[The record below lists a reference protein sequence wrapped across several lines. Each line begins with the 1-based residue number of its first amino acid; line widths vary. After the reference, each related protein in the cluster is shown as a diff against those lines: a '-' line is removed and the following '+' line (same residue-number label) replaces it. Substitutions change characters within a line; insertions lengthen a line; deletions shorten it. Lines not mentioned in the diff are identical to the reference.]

1 MKESWFAQH
10 IHGDR
15 ELTFLFC
22 GRQDSSPGELAGP
35 AVREHYVLYFCLE
48 GRGEYQ
54 FRDTHC
60 AIGPG
65 EGFLVPPGEVVSIR
79 ADQKEPWK
87 LIWVGFTGCRAAE
100 YLGRCGLG
108 KENRAFRCDVPEQLE
123 RCVQEMVRCEML
135 GRGHEFLLL
144 GELYRFLGWIA
155 RSFEGQGR
163 RSREAGTEYVE
174 RAADYIRSH
183 FQEDL
188 TVSKLALYVGLNRSY
203 LTTVFQNTLHV
214 SPPAVPDALPHGA
227 GLPAA
232 AGGHTV
238 RRRGGPFLRLP
249 RSPHL
254 LQGIQAHPW
263 RHALPVP
270 ARPSRLWLGPGFIC
284 GYRGQMTRKQRLT
297 SIWGDCLWAVSL
309 FSQYALPQVCVVIFR
324 KSRYNTR

>member
-1 MKESWFAQH
+1 M
-10 IHGDR
+10 
-15 ELTFLFC
+15 
-22 GRQDSSPGELAGP
+22 
-35 AVREHYVLYFCLE
+35 LYFCLE

-108 KENRAFRCDVPEQLE
+108 EENRAFRCDVPEQLE

-188 TVSKLALYVGLNRSY
+188 TVSKLALYVRLNRSY

-214 SPPAVPDALPHGA
+214 SPQQ
-227 GLPAA
+227 
-232 AGGHTV
+232 
-238 RRRGGPFLRLP
+238 FLMRFRMERASQLLLEGTLSVGEVA
-249 RSPHL
+249 RS
-254 LQGIQAHPW
+254 
-263 RHALPVP
+263 
-270 ARPSRLWLGPGFIC
+270 C
-284 GYRGQMTRKQRLT
+284 GYPDPLTFSKAFKRTLGVTPSQYQRGQAASGLVQASSVDTGGR
-297 SIWGDCLWAVSL
+297 
-309 FSQYALPQVCVVIFR
+309 
-324 KSRYNTR
+324 

>member
-48 GRGEYQ
+48 G
-54 FRDTHC
+54 RDTHC

-214 SPPAVPDALPHGA
+214 SPQQ
-227 GLPAA
+227 
-232 AGGHTV
+232 
-238 RRRGGPFLRLP
+238 FLMRFRMERASQLLLEGTLSVGEVA
-249 RSPHL
+249 RS
-254 LQGIQAHPW
+254 
-263 RHALPVP
+263 
-270 ARPSRLWLGPGFIC
+270 C
-284 GYRGQMTRKQRLT
+284 GYPDPLTFSKAFKRTLGVTPSQYQRGQAASGLVQASSVDTGGR
-297 SIWGDCLWAVSL
+297 
-309 FSQYALPQVCVVIFR
+309 
-324 KSRYNTR
+324 

>member
-1 MKESWFAQH
+1 MHRTIGLKRSVFTEEAPDERILVRTAHPRRQRT
-10 IHGDR
+10 D
-15 ELTFLFC
+15 LFVLRAAGQQPGGV
-22 GRQDSSPGELAGP
+22 GRSSGTGALCALLLSGGPGGVSVPGHALRYRP
-35 AVREHYVLYFCLE
+35 
-48 GRGEYQ
+48 GRGL
-54 FRDTHC
+54 
-60 AIGPG
+60 PG
-65 EGFLVPPGEVVSIR
+65 SAREVVSIR

-214 SPPAVPDALPHGA
+214 SPQQ
-227 GLPAA
+227 
-232 AGGHTV
+232 
-238 RRRGGPFLRLP
+238 FLMRFRMERASQLLLEGTLSVGEVA
-249 RSPHL
+249 RS
-254 LQGIQAHPW
+254 
-263 RHALPVP
+263 
-270 ARPSRLWLGPGFIC
+270 C
-284 GYRGQMTRKQRLT
+284 GYPDPLTFSKAFKRTLGVTPSQYQRGQAASGLVQASSVDTGGR
-297 SIWGDCLWAVSL
+297 
-309 FSQYALPQVCVVIFR
+309 
-324 KSRYNTR
+324 

>member
-163 RSREAGTEYVE
+163 SREAGTEYVE

-214 SPPAVPDALPHGA
+214 SPQQ
-227 GLPAA
+227 
-232 AGGHTV
+232 
-238 RRRGGPFLRLP
+238 FLMRFRMERASQLLLEGTLSVGEVA
-249 RSPHL
+249 RS
-254 LQGIQAHPW
+254 
-263 RHALPVP
+263 
-270 ARPSRLWLGPGFIC
+270 C
-284 GYRGQMTRKQRLT
+284 GYPDPLTFSKAFKRTLGVTPSQYQRGQAASGLVQASSVDTGGR
-297 SIWGDCLWAVSL
+297 
-309 FSQYALPQVCVVIFR
+309 
-324 KSRYNTR
+324 

>member
-1 MKESWFAQH
+1 MHRTIGLKRSVFTEEAPDERILVRTAHPRRQRT
-10 IHGDR
+10 D
-15 ELTFLFC
+15 LFVLRAA
-22 GRQDSSPGELAGP
+22 GQQPGELAGP

-123 RCVQEMVRCEML
+123 RWVQEMVRCEML

-214 SPPAVPDALPHGA
+214 SPQQ
-227 GLPAA
+227 
-232 AGGHTV
+232 
-238 RRRGGPFLRLP
+238 FLMRFRMERASQLLLEGTLSVGEVA
-249 RSPHL
+249 RS
-254 LQGIQAHPW
+254 
-263 RHALPVP
+263 
-270 ARPSRLWLGPGFIC
+270 C
-284 GYRGQMTRKQRLT
+284 GYPDPLTFSKAFKRTLGVTPSQYQRGQAASGLVQASSVDTGGR
-297 SIWGDCLWAVSL
+297 
-309 FSQYALPQVCVVIFR
+309 
-324 KSRYNTR
+324 

>member
-1 MKESWFAQH
+1 M
-10 IHGDR
+10 
-15 ELTFLFC
+15 
-22 GRQDSSPGELAGP
+22 
-35 AVREHYVLYFCLE
+35 LYFCLE
-48 GRGEYQ
+48 GRGVSV
-54 FRDTHC
+54 
-60 AIGPG
+60 PG
-65 EGFLVPPGEVVSIR
+65 HALRYRPGRGLPGSAREVVSIR

-87 LIWVGFTGCRAAE
+87 LIWVGFTRMPRGGISGPLRPGE
-100 YLGRCGLG
+100 
-108 KENRAFRCDVPEQLE
+108 ENRAFRCDVPEQLE

-214 SPPAVPDALPHGA
+214 SPQQFLMRFPHGA

-249 RSPHL
+249 
-254 LQGIQAHPW
+254 
-263 RHALPVP
+263 
-270 ARPSRLWLGPGFIC
+270 
-284 GYRGQMTRKQRLT
+284 
-297 SIWGDCLWAVSL
+297 
-309 FSQYALPQVCVVIFR
+309 
-324 KSRYNTR
+324 

>member
-35 AVREHYVLYFCLE
+35 AVREHYLLYFCLE

-214 SPPAVPDALPHGA
+214 SPQQ
-227 GLPAA
+227 
-232 AGGHTV
+232 
-238 RRRGGPFLRLP
+238 FLMRFRMERASQLLLEGTLSVGEVA
-249 RSPHL
+249 RS
-254 LQGIQAHPW
+254 
-263 RHALPVP
+263 
-270 ARPSRLWLGPGFIC
+270 C
-284 GYRGQMTRKQRLT
+284 GYPDPLTFSKAFKRTLGVTPSQYQRGQAASGLVQASSVDTGGR
-297 SIWGDCLWAVSL
+297 
-309 FSQYALPQVCVVIFR
+309 
-324 KSRYNTR
+324 

>member
-214 SPPAVPDALPHGA
+214 SPQQFLMRFRMERASQLLLEGTLSVGEVARSCGYPDPLTFSKAFKRTLGVTPSQYQRGQAASGLVQASSVDTGADDPETEAHINMGRLPVG
-227 GLPAA
+227 GLPFQS
-232 AGGHTV
+232 V
-238 RRRGGPFLRLP
+238 RPPSGLRC
-249 RSPHL
+249 H
-254 LQGIQAHPW
+254 
-263 RHALPVP
+263 
-270 ARPSRLWLGPGFIC
+270 
-284 GYRGQMTRKQRLT
+284 
-297 SIWGDCLWAVSL
+297 
-309 FSQYALPQVCVVIFR
+309 FSEKPL
-324 KSRYNTR
+324 

>member
-48 GRGEYQ
+48 GRGSISSGTRTALSARE
-54 FRDTHC
+54 R
-60 AIGPG
+60 ASW
-65 EGFLVPPGEVVSIR
+65 VPPGEVVSIR

-214 SPPAVPDALPHGA
+214 SPQQ
-227 GLPAA
+227 
-232 AGGHTV
+232 
-238 RRRGGPFLRLP
+238 FLMRFRMERASQLLLEGTLSVGEVA
-249 RSPHL
+249 RS
-254 LQGIQAHPW
+254 
-263 RHALPVP
+263 
-270 ARPSRLWLGPGFIC
+270 C
-284 GYRGQMTRKQRLT
+284 GYPDPLTFSKAFKRTLGVTPSQYQRGQAASGLVQASSVDTGGR
-297 SIWGDCLWAVSL
+297 
-309 FSQYALPQVCVVIFR
+309 
-324 KSRYNTR
+324 

>member
-214 SPPAVPDALPHGA
+214 SPQQFLMRFRMERASQLLLEGTLSVGEVARSCGYPDPLTFSKAFKRTLGVTPSQYQRGQ
-227 GLPAA
+227 AA
-232 AGGHTV
+232 
-238 RRRGGPFLRLP
+238 
-249 RSPHL
+249 S
-254 LQGIQAHPW
+254 
-263 RHALPVP
+263 
-270 ARPSRLWLGPGFIC
+270 GFIC

>member
-174 RAADYIRSH
+174 RAADY

-214 SPPAVPDALPHGA
+214 SPQQ
-227 GLPAA
+227 
-232 AGGHTV
+232 
-238 RRRGGPFLRLP
+238 FLMRFRMERASQLLLEGTLSVGEVA
-249 RSPHL
+249 RS
-254 LQGIQAHPW
+254 
-263 RHALPVP
+263 
-270 ARPSRLWLGPGFIC
+270 C
-284 GYRGQMTRKQRLT
+284 GYPDPLTFSKAFKRTLGVTPSQYQRGQAASGLVQASSVDTGGR
-297 SIWGDCLWAVSL
+297 
-309 FSQYALPQVCVVIFR
+309 
-324 KSRYNTR
+324 

>member
-100 YLGRCGLG
+100 FLGRCGLG
-108 KENRAFRCDVPEQLE
+108 KENRAVRCDVPEQLE

-203 LTTVFQNTLHV
+203 LTTVFQHTLHV
-214 SPPAVPDALPHGA
+214 TPQQ
-227 GLPAA
+227 
-232 AGGHTV
+232 
-238 RRRGGPFLRLP
+238 FLMRFRMERASQLLLEGTLSVGEVA
-249 RSPHL
+249 RS
-254 LQGIQAHPW
+254 
-263 RHALPVP
+263 
-270 ARPSRLWLGPGFIC
+270 C
-284 GYRGQMTRKQRLT
+284 GYPDPLTFSKAFKRTLGVTPSQYQRGQAASGLVQASSVDTGGR
-297 SIWGDCLWAVSL
+297 
-309 FSQYALPQVCVVIFR
+309 
-324 KSRYNTR
+324 

>member
-203 LTTVFQNTLHV
+203 LTTVFQNTLHHV
-214 SPPAVPDALPHGA
+214 SPQQ
-227 GLPAA
+227 
-232 AGGHTV
+232 
-238 RRRGGPFLRLP
+238 FLMRFRMERASQLLLEGTLSVGEVA
-249 RSPHL
+249 RS
-254 LQGIQAHPW
+254 
-263 RHALPVP
+263 
-270 ARPSRLWLGPGFIC
+270 C
-284 GYRGQMTRKQRLT
+284 GYPDPLTFSKAFKRTLGVTPSQYQRGQAASGLVQASSVDTGGR
-297 SIWGDCLWAVSL
+297 
-309 FSQYALPQVCVVIFR
+309 
-324 KSRYNTR
+324 

>member
-214 SPPAVPDALPHGA
+214 SPQQFLMRFRMERASQLLLEGTLSVGEVARSCGYPDPLTFSKAFKRTLGVTP
-227 GLPAA
+227 
-232 AGGHTV
+232 
-238 RRRGGPFLRLP
+238 
-249 RSPHL
+249 
-254 LQGIQAHPW
+254 
-263 RHALPVP
+263 
-270 ARPSRLWLGPGFIC
+270 LWLGPGFIC

>member
-163 RSREAGTEYVE
+163 RSREAGTELE

-214 SPPAVPDALPHGA
+214 SPQQ
-227 GLPAA
+227 
-232 AGGHTV
+232 
-238 RRRGGPFLRLP
+238 FLMRFRMERASQLLLEGTLSVGEVA
-249 RSPHL
+249 RS
-254 LQGIQAHPW
+254 
-263 RHALPVP
+263 
-270 ARPSRLWLGPGFIC
+270 C
-284 GYRGQMTRKQRLT
+284 GYPDPLTFSKAFKRTLGVTPSQYQRGQAASGLVQASSVDTGGR
-297 SIWGDCLWAVSL
+297 
-309 FSQYALPQVCVVIFR
+309 
-324 KSRYNTR
+324 

>member
-214 SPPAVPDALPHGA
+214 SPQQ
-227 GLPAA
+227 
-232 AGGHTV
+232 
-238 RRRGGPFLRLP
+238 FLMRFRMERASQLLLEGTLSVGEVARSCGYP
-249 RSPHL
+249 ESPHL

>member
-214 SPPAVPDALPHGA
+214 SPQQFLMRFRMERASQLLLEGTLSVGEVARSCGYPDPLTFSKAFKRTLGVTPSQTSAAKPPLAWSRLHLWIQGADDPETEAHINMGRLPVG
-227 GLPAA
+227 GLPFQS
-232 AGGHTV
+232 V
-238 RRRGGPFLRLP
+238 RPPSGLRC
-249 RSPHL
+249 H
-254 LQGIQAHPW
+254 
-263 RHALPVP
+263 
-270 ARPSRLWLGPGFIC
+270 
-284 GYRGQMTRKQRLT
+284 
-297 SIWGDCLWAVSL
+297 
-309 FSQYALPQVCVVIFR
+309 FSEKPL
-324 KSRYNTR
+324 

>member
-1 MKESWFAQH
+1 MHRTIGLKRSVFTEEAPDERILVRTAHPRRQRT
-10 IHGDR
+10 D
-15 ELTFLFC
+15 LFVLRAAGQQPGGV
-22 GRQDSSPGELAGP
+22 GRSSGTGALCALLLSGGP
-35 AVREHYVLYFCLE
+35 
-48 GRGEYQ
+48 GEYQ

-214 SPPAVPDALPHGA
+214 SPQQ
-227 GLPAA
+227 
-232 AGGHTV
+232 
-238 RRRGGPFLRLP
+238 FLMRFRMERASQLLLEGTLSVGEVA
-249 RSPHL
+249 RS
-254 LQGIQAHPW
+254 
-263 RHALPVP
+263 
-270 ARPSRLWLGPGFIC
+270 C
-284 GYRGQMTRKQRLT
+284 GYPDPLTFSKAFKRTLGVTPSQYQRGQAASGLVQASSVDTGGR
-297 SIWGDCLWAVSL
+297 
-309 FSQYALPQVCVVIFR
+309 
-324 KSRYNTR
+324 

>member
-1 MKESWFAQH
+1 MKESWFAQHIRTYPVGRNGESGH

-214 SPPAVPDALPHGA
+214 SPQQ
-227 GLPAA
+227 
-232 AGGHTV
+232 
-238 RRRGGPFLRLP
+238 FLMRFRMERASQLLLEGTLSVGEVA
-249 RSPHL
+249 RS
-254 LQGIQAHPW
+254 
-263 RHALPVP
+263 
-270 ARPSRLWLGPGFIC
+270 C
-284 GYRGQMTRKQRLT
+284 GYPDPLTFSKAFKRTLGVTPSQYQRGQAASGLVQASSVDTGGR
-297 SIWGDCLWAVSL
+297 
-309 FSQYALPQVCVVIFR
+309 
-324 KSRYNTR
+324 

>member
-1 MKESWFAQH
+1 MHRTIGLKRSVFTEEAPDERILVRTAHPRRQRT
-10 IHGDR
+10 D
-15 ELTFLFC
+15 LFVLRAAGQQPGGV
-22 GRQDSSPGELAGP
+22 GRSSGTGALCALLLSGGPGGVSVPGHALRYRP
-35 AVREHYVLYFCLE
+35 
-48 GRGEYQ
+48 GRGLPGSA
-54 FRDTHC
+54 RGS
-60 AIGPG
+60 GPHSG
-65 EGFLVPPGEVVSIR
+65 
-79 ADQKEPWK
+79 
-87 LIWVGFTGCRAAE
+87 GCRAAE

-214 SPPAVPDALPHGA
+214 SPQQ
-227 GLPAA
+227 
-232 AGGHTV
+232 
-238 RRRGGPFLRLP
+238 FLMRFRMERASQLLLEGTLSVGEVA
-249 RSPHL
+249 RS
-254 LQGIQAHPW
+254 
-263 RHALPVP
+263 
-270 ARPSRLWLGPGFIC
+270 C
-284 GYRGQMTRKQRLT
+284 GYPDPLTFSKAFKRTLGVTPSQYQRGQAASGLVQASSVDTGGR
-297 SIWGDCLWAVSL
+297 
-309 FSQYALPQVCVVIFR
+309 
-324 KSRYNTR
+324 

>member
-203 LTTVFQNTLHV
+203 LTTSVGEV
-214 SPPAVPDALPHGA
+214 A
-227 GLPAA
+227 
-232 AGGHTV
+232 
-238 RRRGGPFLRLP
+238 
-249 RSPHL
+249 RS
-254 LQGIQAHPW
+254 
-263 RHALPVP
+263 
-270 ARPSRLWLGPGFIC
+270 C
-284 GYRGQMTRKQRLT
+284 GYPDPLTFSKAFKRTLGVTPSQYQRGQAASGLVQASSVDTGGR
-297 SIWGDCLWAVSL
+297 
-309 FSQYALPQVCVVIFR
+309 
-324 KSRYNTR
+324 

>member
-1 MKESWFAQH
+1 MHRTIGLKRSVFTEEAPDERILVRTAHPRRQRT
-10 IHGDR
+10 D
-15 ELTFLFC
+15 LFVLRAAGQQPGGV
-22 GRQDSSPGELAGP
+22 GRSSGTGA
-35 AVREHYVLYFCLE
+35 LE

-214 SPPAVPDALPHGA
+214 SPQQ
-227 GLPAA
+227 
-232 AGGHTV
+232 
-238 RRRGGPFLRLP
+238 FLMRFRMERASQLLLEGTLSVGEVA
-249 RSPHL
+249 RS
-254 LQGIQAHPW
+254 
-263 RHALPVP
+263 
-270 ARPSRLWLGPGFIC
+270 C
-284 GYRGQMTRKQRLT
+284 GYPDPLTFSKAFKRTLGVTPSQYQRGQAASGLVQASSVDTGGR
-297 SIWGDCLWAVSL
+297 
-309 FSQYALPQVCVVIFR
+309 
-324 KSRYNTR
+324 

>member
-214 SPPAVPDALPHGA
+214 SPQQFLMRFRMERASQLLLEGTLSVGEVARSCGYPDPLTFSKAFKRTLGV
-227 GLPAA
+227 
-232 AGGHTV
+232 T
-238 RRRGGPFLRLP
+238 
-249 RSPHL
+249 
-254 LQGIQAHPW
+254 
-263 RHALPVP
+263 
-270 ARPSRLWLGPGFIC
+270 PSQYQLWLGPGFIC